1 MKTLYLL
8 RHAQKE
14 EIVSQDDYDINLTQK
29 GKEDIVKLAKKLL
42 KKEVNPDLIIASPAN
57 RARQTAEVL
66 AKELNYSKNI
76 MFNEVIY
83 QAFLNEL
90 NETITYTFDTIN
102 SLLIV
107 GHNPSLAALAYTF
120 CGFKE
125 PFDMGNIIRIDFNC
139 NSWMEIG
146 KHNASFNFFEKP

>member
-90 NETITYTFDTIN
+90 NETITYTFDTVN

-125 PFDMGNIIRIDFNC
+125 PFDMGDIIRIDFNC